1 MLRVC
6 SLGSGSGGNGL
17 VVEARDGSHASRILV
32 DNGFNLRQLGQR
44 LQRAGLEVGSLDA
57 VFVTHEHSDHVG
69 GVAALVRRHGVPVY
83 CTAGTAAASLF
94 DDGRIE
100 WRRIEAGQAV
110 EIGAL
115 RVEPYAVP
123 HDAAEPV
130 QYTFTDGSRRAGLLT
145 DAGEC
150 SGTILAALSGLH
162 ALVLECNHDAE
173 MLQRGAYPPFLK
185 ARIAG
190 ARGHLSN
197 VQAAD
202 ILDRIEHS
210 QLGWIAAAH
219 LSRSNNRPDLARQAL
234 ASVLGCASSN
244 IAVADQEEGLVMA
257 PGVTARRSRQ

>member
-1 MLRVC
+1 VLRVC
-6 SLGSGSGGNGL
+6 SLGSGSSGNGL
-17 VVEARDGSHASRILV
+17 LVEVRDGPHTSRILV

-69 GVAALVRRHGVPVY
+69 GVAALARRHGVPVY
-83 CTAGTAAASLF
+83 CTAGTAAASSF
-94 DDGRIE
+94 DDERIE
-100 WRRIEAGQAV
+100 WRRVEAGQAV

-130 QYTFTDGSRRAGLLT
+130 QYTFTDGLRRAGLLT

-150 SGTILAALSGLH
+150 SDTIVAALSGVH
-162 ALVLECNHDAE
+162 ALVLECNHDVE

-197 VQAAD
+197 AQAAD
-202 ILDRIEHS
+202 ILDRIDRA

-234 ASVLGCASSN
+234 AGVLDCAEDE
-244 IAVADQEEGLVMA
+244 IGVAYQDVGLDWRAV
-257 PGVTARRSRQ
+257 

>member
-6 SLGSGSGGNGL
+6 SLGSGSSGNGL
-17 VVEARDGSHASRILV
+17 LVEVRDGPHTSRVLV

-69 GVAALVRRHGVPVY
+69 GVAALARRHGVPVY
-83 CTAGTAAASLF
+83 CTAGTAAASSF
-94 DDGRIE
+94 DDERIE
-100 WRRIEAGQAV
+100 WRRVEAGQAV

-130 QYTFTDGSRRAGLLT
+130 QYTFTDGLRRAGLLT
-145 DAGEC
+145 DAGER
-150 SGTILAALSGLH
+150 SDTIVAALSGVH
-162 ALVLECNHDAE
+162 ALVLECNHDVE

-197 VQAAD
+197 AQAAD
-202 ILDRIEHS
+202 ILDRIDRA

-219 LSRSNNRPDLARQAL
+219 LSRSNNRPELARQAL
-234 ASVLGCASSN
+234 AGVLDCAEDEIG
-244 IAVADQEEGLVMA
+244 IAYQDVGLDWRAV
-257 PGVTARRSRQ
+257 